1 MCRVQTATDRS
12 DGAGIVFEKIMQ
24 FVEDLTSAEPSERAF
39 SDHDLRVASAALLVH
54 VAEIDGIF
62 SESER
67 RALLLLLQQR
77 FDIDEAGAQ
86 KLLAAGRQSD
96 REAVDLYGFTSVL
109 KDSLSLPERRRMIE
123 MMWTVAYADG
133 GTVEFEENVIW
144 RVSELLGVPSRDRIA
159 LRQKVRGDCGLDPHA
174 PAPWD
179 MVGKSE
185 ESGA

>member
-1 MCRVQTATDRS
+1 
-12 DGAGIVFEKIMQ
+12 MQ
-24 FVEDLTSAEPSERAF
+24 LVEDLTSAEHGERGF

-77 FDIDEAGAQ
+77 FNVTEDQAE
-86 KLLAAGRQSD
+86 KLLAAGRRSD
-96 REAVDLYGFTSVL
+96 REAVDLYRFTSVL
-109 KDSLSLPERRRMIE
+109 KDSMSLPERRRMVE

-133 GTVEFEENVIW
+133 ALVEFEENVIW
-144 RVSELLGVPSRDRIA
+144 RVSELLAVPSRDRIA
-159 LRQKVRGDCGLDPHA
+159 LRQKVRGDSGLDPHA

-179 MVGKSE
+179 LPGKAE

>member
-1 MCRVQTATDRS
+1 M
-12 DGAGIVFEKIMQ
+12 FERIRQ
-24 FVEDLTSAEPSERAF
+24 FVEDITTGELGERQLG
-39 SDHDLRVASAALLVH
+39 DHDLRVASAALLVH

-77 FDIDEAGAQ
+77 FDVSEDQAN
-86 KLLAAGRQSD
+86 KLLAAGRRSD

-109 KDSLSLPERRRMIE
+109 KDSLSLPERRRMVE

-133 GTVEFEENVIW
+133 ALEEFEENVIW

-159 LRQKVRGDCGLDPHA
+159 LRQKVRGDCGLDPQA

-179 MVGKSE
+179 VPGHAE
-185 ESGA
+185 ESKT